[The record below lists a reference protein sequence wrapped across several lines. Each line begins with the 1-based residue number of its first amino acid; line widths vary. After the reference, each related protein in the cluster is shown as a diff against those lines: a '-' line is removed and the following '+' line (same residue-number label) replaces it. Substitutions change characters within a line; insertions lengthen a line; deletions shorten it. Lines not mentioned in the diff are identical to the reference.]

1 MPFPFIIFIIFL
13 NNLLIYKCG
22 LDVVCSSKYSN
33 WFNCTTCGEEV
44 SYYEECPCVW
54 KPDDHSCANVADK
67 SPIFEVYQAFDTC
80 TDVDSI
86 SIQNKFC
93 GTTTSNID
101 DEYNFKM
108 PFVDG
113 RYGTQSI
120 YCEYTLYASDDDDI
134 YYNINFNFK
143 TEYLSDFQTVHL
155 YFKVVYSDSTSVYS
169 SLSNPSINK
178 DFHTVKQIIL
188 KVYLEKGFQTF
199 PFSLVIT
206 KQSDNSKLALY
217 ITIGTIILACI
228 ICALA
233 IYCLS
238 KKISENARLRQ
249 QTLFEMAMAHQQRR
263 AEGEE
268 EEDEYAKEKRI
279 ENENKMKIEFALK
292 NYLKPKKFLK
302 KFGAKDGTTCTICID
317 EFKEKKSRVS
327 VTPCKHVFH
336 YKCLSNWLSKNVMN
350 PKCPN
355 CNYNLIQDVKDKDIK
370 GENEVNPER
379 IEVSKGIIIRNVAEG
394 DIENSDNR
402 AIEIR
407 TNQGNRE
414 SPASRNNLV
423 VSSNSE
429 NQNVANT
436 QSGIN
441 QNNQG

>member
-1 MPFPFIIFIIFL
+1 MKYNFFPFIILILFL
-13 NNLLIYKCG
+13 DKICSNNFNCPLQ
-22 LDVVCSSKYSN
+22 YSN
-33 WFNCTTCGEEV
+33 CFNCTTCGEEV
-44 SYYEECPCVW
+44 DYYSDCPCQW
-54 KPDDHSCANVADK
+54 DIDTHSCKNVAEK
-67 SPIFEVYQAFDTC
+67 TPIFEVYQAFDKCIDT
-80 TDVDSI
+80 DSI
-86 SIQNKFC
+86 SIQEKFC
-93 GTTTSNID
+93 GTTISNID

-120 YCEYTLYASDDDDI
+120 YCEYTLYATDDDDI
-134 YYNINFNFK
+134 YYNINYNFK
-143 TEYLSDFQTVHL
+143 TQYLSDLQTVHL

-169 SLSNPSINK
+169 SLSNPSLNK

-188 KVYLEKGFQTF
+188 KVYFEKGFPTF

-263 AEGEE
+263 AERDE

-302 KFGAKDGTTCTICID
+302 KFGVKDGTTCTICID
-317 EFKEKKSRVS
+317 EFKEKRSRVS

-379 IEVSKGIIIRNVAEG
+379 IEVSKGIIIRNVVEG
-394 DIENSDNR
+394 DVENSDNR

-414 SPASRNNLV
+414 APASRNNLV

-441 QNNQG
+441 ANNQG